1 MNADED
7 GRIAAIDADKC
18 GPYMAANHGCGIC
31 IAVCPFSLAG
41 YEKIQAGF
49 LKAQTRRQQ

>member
-1 MNADED
+1 MNADDD

-18 GPYMAANHGCGIC
+18 GPYMAANHGCGVC

-49 LKAQTRRQQ
+49 LKAQAGRQQ